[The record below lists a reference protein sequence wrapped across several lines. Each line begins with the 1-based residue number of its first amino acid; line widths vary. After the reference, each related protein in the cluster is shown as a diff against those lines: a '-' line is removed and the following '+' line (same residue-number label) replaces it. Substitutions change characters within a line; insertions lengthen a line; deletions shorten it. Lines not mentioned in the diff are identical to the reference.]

1 METFNI
7 LKSGLVVHIT
17 GIVIMVGTLFASFL
31 VYRQFWK
38 LSTNERDKAT
48 VLFNIISRFQVA
60 QMIGGV
66 LVVTGGITMMIAL
79 HGVLMHAAWFKIKM
93 IVLLLIILNAVFIA
107 RPALLELK
115 QLLALVQV
123 EEGEGHFKV
132 FAVKRKIT
140 VFHALQFIF
149 FLAIFILSAFQF
161 N

>member
-7 LKSGLVVHIT
+7 LKSGLVLHIT
-17 GIVIMVGTLFASFL
+17 GIVVMVGTLFASFL

-38 LSTNERDKAT
+38 LFTSEKDKAA

-60 QMIGGV
+60 QMIGGA
-66 LVVTGGITMMIAL
+66 LVITGGIIMMIAF

-93 IVLLLIILNAVFIA
+93 TMLLLIILNAAFVA
-107 RPALLELK
+107 RPAVLQLK
-115 QLLALVQV
+115 QLLVPVQT
-123 EEGEGHFKV
+123 GEAEAQFNML
-132 FAVKRKIT
+132 AVKRKIT
-140 VFHALQFIF
+140 VFYALQFIF